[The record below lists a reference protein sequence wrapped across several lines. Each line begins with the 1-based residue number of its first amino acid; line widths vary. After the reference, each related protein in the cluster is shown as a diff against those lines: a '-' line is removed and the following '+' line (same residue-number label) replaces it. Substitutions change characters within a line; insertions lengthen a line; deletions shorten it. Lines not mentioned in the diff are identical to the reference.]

1 MDFFF
6 FPCVRGLCD
15 LVAGVQRA
23 GGEKEHFELIP
34 AAITTPII
42 TTALNANANT
52 DEVRGSCRSKYTQC
66 LKETGSLISDWTWV
80 VLAFFQY

>member
-1 MDFFF
+1 MIKGCLCGFLV

-34 AAITTPII
+34 AALTTPII
-42 TTALNANANT
+42 TTALN
-52 DEVRGSCRSKYTQC
+52 TQR
-66 LKETGSLISDWTWV
+66 
-80 VLAFFQY
+80 